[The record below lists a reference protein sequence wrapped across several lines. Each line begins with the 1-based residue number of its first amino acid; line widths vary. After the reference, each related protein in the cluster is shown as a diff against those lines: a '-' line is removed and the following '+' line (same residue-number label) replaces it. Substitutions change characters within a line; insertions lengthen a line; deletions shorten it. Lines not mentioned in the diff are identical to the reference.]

1 MTDVTFLLRRG
12 SAIEWLADPV
22 LKQGEPGFD
31 VTTGVLKLG
40 DGISPWS
47 VLRSH
52 TPALKPNGAIAL
64 GAGAGAALQS
74 VDSIAI
80 GTLAGTGQP
89 GLPNTLSPN
98 AISIGT
104 GAGVGNTESPN
115 TISIGTGA
123 GFDLSGDAIAIG
135 RNAGS
140 SNSNNIKSISIGND
154 SGTSNNSSSGDA
166 NEAVSIGHAA
176 GKNVLGNYSIAIGSR
191 ADCDDNSITL
201 NATGVTLSTNAP
213 GSFTV
218 APIRNADSSYVM
230 NYNPTTYE
238 VSYSQKLGSSS
249 GIDAYTIVEQGLTNS
264 LSATI
269 VGSGSVTF
277 DISELLPTIRTFP
290 LFTYPSDIG
299 YTGPG
304 GNAFQF
310 NAYWTANSNDASVMT
325 SGYLRFTLRS
335 GDTSGGSLSR
345 TIYDI
350 ADLNKKAIAFNDE
363 LDNTYEIKFQYILS
377 EADETILQLV
387 MDWVDIDVSTEITVR
402 GVILVPFAYQTI
414 VPTK

>member
-31 VTTGVLKLG
+31 VTTEVLKIG

-52 TPALKPNGAIAL
+52 IPALKPNRAIAL
-64 GAGAGAALQS
+64 GAGAGNDSQQDFAVAIGNDAGNTSQQNSAVAIGLKAGFTDQGA
-74 VDSIAI
+74 DSIAI
-80 GTLAGTGQP
+80 G
-89 GLPNTLSPN
+89 S
-98 AISIGT
+98 
-104 GAGVGNTESPN
+104 GAGY
-115 TISIGTGA
+115 ISQQQ
-123 GFDLSGDAIAIG
+123 
-135 RNAGS
+135 
-140 SNSNNIKSISIGND
+140 
-154 SGTSNNSSSGDA
+154 
-166 NEAVSIGHAA
+166 
-176 GKNVLGNYSIAIGSR
+176 YSIALGNIAGQTNQGSDSVAIGSN
-191 ADCDDNSITL
+191 AGNENQGTQSVALGVSAGSTGQGESSVAIGYQAGFTTQAANTIIL
-201 NATGVTLSTNAP
+201 NASGVAVNGVSGQT
-213 GSFTV
+213 GSFYV
-218 APIRNADSSYVM
+218 SPVRNADSSYVM

-249 GIDAYTIVEQGLTNS
+249 GIDAYTLVEQGLTNN

-290 LFTYPSDIG
+290 LFTYPSDVG
-299 YTGPG
+299 YTVPG

-310 NAYWTANSNDASVMT
+310 NAYWFTNSNDASVMT
-325 SGYLRFTLRS
+325 SGYLRFTLIS
-335 GDTSGGSLSR
+335 GDTSVGTANR

-350 ADLNKKAIAFNDE
+350 ADLNKKAIAFNDK
-363 LDNTYEIKFQYILS
+363 LTNTYEIKLQYIVS
-377 EADETILQLV
+377 ETDDTILQLV
-387 MDWVDIDVSTEITVR
+387 MDWVDIDVSTKITIK
-402 GVILVPFAYQTI
+402 GVILVPFAYQPI